1 MRVFTNLIHGY
12 YKTFVIISV
21 ELCDFSQKL
30 KYQFGL
36 PYSFRYIEISKS
48 SKADIKY
55 ALKPKFKALESTR
68 PGPYDRQLGGLGGG
82 RKRIGGVVAGDDRRC
97 LLLILIA

>member
-21 ELCDFSQKL
+21 ELCDVSQKL
-30 KYQFGL
+30 KYQVGL
-36 PYSFRYIEISKS
+36 LYSFRYIEISKS
-48 SKADIKY
+48 SKADIRHV
-55 ALKPKFKALESTR
+55 LKPKEPLMSTQPVPCDR
-68 PGPYDRQLGGLGGG
+68 PPGGFGGGL
-82 RKRIGGVVAGDDRRC
+82 RQIGGVVAGDDGRC

>member
-21 ELCDFSQKL
+21 ELCDLSQKL

-36 PYSFRYIEISKS
+36 LYSFRVIEIFRS
-48 SKADIKY
+48 SKADRKY
-55 ALKPKFKALESTR
+55 VLKEKQPSMCTR
-68 PGPYDRQLGGLGGG
+68 PVPYGRPPDGIRQ
-82 RKRIGGVVAGDDRRC
+82 RRFSPRVRVASRRC
-97 LLLILIA
+97 LLLF